1 MFHLFFTIFLKTD
14 DFGQAG
20 RASLPA
26 LLSANALPDHW
37 RNLF

>member
-1 MFHLFFTIFLKTD
+1 MFHLFYIIFLKAA

-26 LLSANALPDHW
+26 LLSANALPYTW